1 MQMDPWTQPGSAPG
15 RLVRAL
21 AHGAPVLLLVSSAG
35 CRGQDHHGFR
45 IIAPAFDSSRVRFTK
60 YEYAAVGA
68 YAAEHGELIPFVDAN
83 GDGVFDPQN
92 EASGRCDPR
101 SRQCRLDHARLRM
114 IRTTT
119 DCPATTGTWLLGN
132 VYDHEGRRLTA
143 ALCDSQGTCSEDHAD
158 AFKGTPAVD
167 AIWIP
172 ESSATSRPRTLT
184 LRTATEKF
192 RHDDIVLP
200 SPLHLVDIQ
209 TKRAGDLYVRATAD
223 QSIDLAALWVM
234 RGQSQRWS
242 SAEGPSTLKA
252 RGAVLEARVPGAIL
266 DSCHGACEVYLQFG
280 HVWLDGDVLSLGE
293 VKHKL
298 P

>member
-1 MQMDPWTQPGSAPG
+1 MQMDPWTQPGSTPG

-21 AHGAPVLLLVSSAG
+21 AHGAPVLSLASSAG
-35 CRGQDHHGFR
+35 CRGEHHHGFR
-45 IIAPAFDSSRVRFTK
+45 IIAPAFDSSRVHFTK

-92 EASGRCDPR
+92 EASGRCDLS

-132 VYDHEGRRLTA
+132 VYDRAGRRLSAT
-143 ALCDSQGTCSEDHAD
+143 LCDDRGTCSEEHAG
-158 AFKGTPAVD
+158 AFQGMPAAD

-172 ESSATSRPRTLT
+172 ESPAASHPLALT

-192 RHDDIVLP
+192 RHGDIALP

-209 TKRAGDLYVRATAD
+209 TKRTGDLHVRVTAD

-242 SAEGPSTLKA
+242 SAEGPADLKA

-266 DSCHGACEVYLQFG
+266 DSCDGACEVYLQFG
-280 HVWLDGDVLSLGE
+280 HVWRDDDVFSVGE